1 MLARRLPGILP
12 PLSFEEALEVTQIH
26 SVAGLLKDR
35 GSLLSDS
42 SGAVLCT
49 ERPYRSPHHSASGPS
64 LVGGGSFPR
73 PGEISL
79 AHRGVLFLFYRY
91 KLSIHINNNNNGC
104 LGVVSLSCKPF
115 KLFILFMGAKVFESV
130 QRLSNGEQLVRWHL
144 LDENYQLIKSVE
156 RFLRSKQRARVAV
169 GTLKTYAEK
178 LKAFWKYLEV
188 KEIEW
193 ENFSSSLIDEFGYW
207 YLTGGL
213 LLDEKVVSPKPEEIL
228 AARNERTVNLAL
240 TVVVQFYDFHTS
252 IGTVEDK
259 ELRKYRT
266 PRRTKQRG
274 KLAGYIKQ
282 SPTETTQLRYKES
295 KHFPGCLT
303 SEQVRILIDACSTAR
318 DKLIL
323 WLLADTGMRRGE
335 LLGVHQSDLDWTART
350 IKIVR
355 RNNLNHA
362 YVKGK
367 ERELSIADLLR
378 DREFCEILTE
388 YTEQEYPRE
397 VVERLGHDMLFV
409 VLHRGSPSYG
419 KPLEPQNLNK
429 LLKRLHKKT
438 AIDLKRVYPHLFRHT
453 HATHNIRA
461 GRQKGKDK
469 LEVAKSVQRQLGHN
483 SMLTTLEV
491 YDHSFAEAELA
502 EGIERVVKSE

>member
-1 MLARRLPGILP
+1 
-12 PLSFEEALEVTQIH
+12 
-26 SVAGLLKDR
+26 
-35 GSLLSDS
+35 
-42 SGAVLCT
+42 
-49 ERPYRSPHHSASGPS
+49 
-64 LVGGGSFPR
+64 
-73 PGEISL
+73 
-79 AHRGVLFLFYRY
+79 
-91 KLSIHINNNNNGC
+91 
-104 LGVVSLSCKPF
+104 
-115 KLFILFMGAKVFESV
+115 MGAKVLESV
-130 QRLSNGEQLVRWHL
+130 ERLSNGEELVRWHL

-169 GTLKTYAEK
+169 GTIKTYAEK

-188 KEIEW
+188 KGIDW
-193 ENFSSSLIDEFGYW
+193 EDFSSSLMDEFGYW

-213 LLDEKVVSPKPEEIL
+213 LLDEKVVSPNPEKIL
-228 AARNERTVNLAL
+228 TARNERTVNLAV
-240 TVVVQFYDFHTS
+240 TVVVQFYDFHTT

-259 ELRKYRT
+259 KLRKYRT
-266 PRRTKQRG
+266 SRRTKQRG

-282 SPTETTQLRYKES
+282 SSTETTQLRYKES
-295 KHFPGCLT
+295 KQFPGCLT
-303 SEQVRILIDACSTAR
+303 SEQVLILINACRTAR

-355 RNNLNHA
+355 RNNPNHA

-367 ERELSIADLLR
+367 ERELAIADLLR
-378 DREFCEILTE
+378 NREFCEILTK

-438 AIDLKRVYPHLFRHT
+438 GIDLKRVYPHLFRHT
-453 HATHNIRA
+453 HATHNIRE
-461 GRQKGKDK
+461 GRQKGKNE
-469 LEVAKSVQRQLGHN
+469 LEVAKTVQRQLGHQ
-483 SMLTTLEV
+483 SISTTLDI

-502 EGIERVVKSE
+502 EGIERVLKSK